1 MSAYSG
7 LLRPGPRRLLLG
19 AAVAS
24 LATFASGAFAAEA
37 VAPDAAAEP
46 AAAPALISELG
57 LHVAAEPVRE
67 RSGWRP
73 ARKILI
79 SPRFHEDLPALQRVA
94 PQVQFIEVLP
104 TTPARDIADADAA
117 IGICDAKTLQVA
129 THLQW
134 IQWPAAG
141 VERCMREPLIRERRP
156 LITNL
161 QRAAG
166 ASMAEH
172 VLGVMLVLS
181 RHLDYFFSLQQ
192 RGHWPTDSEEIPQAT
207 DLQGK
212 TVLVVGLG
220 GIGTEVAKRAY
231 AFGMRITATR
241 ASGSGGPDY
250 VSYVGPPADLIKL
263 ASDADF
269 VVNCTPLTPQTT
281 GMFDKTVFGAMK
293 PTAYFINVGRGGS
306 VVTADLIGALQR
318 HQIAGAGLD
327 VTDPEPLPA
336 GNPLWHMPNVLI
348 TPHVS
353 ALTPM
358 ADQQRLAIMQENLR
372 RYMAGEPMLSVVD
385 IDRGY

>member
-1 MSAYSG
+1 M
-7 LLRPGPRRLLLG
+7 LG

-24 LATFASGAFAAEA
+24 LATFAAGARAGDA
-37 VAPDAAAEP
+37 VAPPAAVEPAVAAA
-46 AAAPALISELG
+46 LVSELG
-57 LHVAAEPVRE
+57 LHAAAEPVRE

-79 SPRFHEDLPALQRVA
+79 AHRFHDDLPALQLVA
-94 PQVQFIEVLP
+94 PQVQFIDVLP
-104 TTPARDIADADAA
+104 TTPAHDMADADVA
-117 IGICDAKTLQVA
+117 IGICDTKILQVA
-129 THLQW
+129 TRLQW

-141 VERCMREPLIRERRP
+141 VERCVREPLIRERRP
-156 LITNL
+156 LITNM
-161 QRAAG
+161 QRVLG
-166 ASMAEH
+166 ASMAEY
-172 VLGVMLVLS
+172 VLGTMLVLS

-192 RGHWPTDSEEIPQAT
+192 RGHWPTDTEEVPQSA

-231 AFGMRITATR
+231 AFGMRVTATR

-250 VSYVGPPADLIKL
+250 VSYVGPPADLMKL
-263 ASDADF
+263 APDADF
-269 VVNCTPLTPQTT
+269 VVNCTPLTPQTA
-281 GMFDKTVFGAMK
+281 GLFNKTVFDAMK

-306 VVTADLIGALQR
+306 VVTPDLIGALRR

-336 GNPLWHMPNVLI
+336 DNALWHLPNVLI

-353 ALTPM
+353 ANTPM
-358 ADQQRLAIMQENLR
+358 VDQQRVAVMQENLR

>member
-7 LLRPGPRRLLLG
+7 LLRPGPRRLLLA

-24 LATFASGAFAAEA
+24 LATFASGVFAAE
-37 VAPDAAAEP
+37 APDAAAEP
-46 AAAPALISELG
+46 ATAAALISELG

-79 SPRFHEDLPALQRVA
+79 ARYFHDDLPALQRVA

-104 TTPARDIADADAA
+104 TTPARDMADADAA
-117 IGICDAKTLQVA
+117 IGICDAKILQVA
-129 THLQW
+129 RHLQW
-134 IQWPAAG
+134 ILWPGAG
-141 VERCMREPLIRERRP
+141 VERCVREPLIRERRP
-156 LITNL
+156 LITNM

-166 ASMAEH
+166 ASIAEH
-172 VLGVMLVLS
+172 VLGTMLVLS
-181 RHLDYFFSLQQ
+181 RHLDYFFALQQ
-192 RGHWPTDSEEIPQAT
+192 RGHWPTDSDEIPEAA

-281 GMFDKTVFGAMK
+281 GLFDKTVFGAMK
-293 PTAYFINVGRGGS
+293 PTAYFINVSRGGS

-327 VTDPEPLPA
+327 VTDPEPLPP
-336 GNPLWHMPNVLI
+336 GNPLWRMPNVLI

-353 ALTPM
+353 ANTPM
-358 ADQQRLAIMQENLR
+358 VYQRRAAVMQENLR

>member
-7 LLRPGPRRLLLG
+7 LRWAGPRRLLLG

-24 LATFASGAFAAEA
+24 LATFAIGVFAAEA
-37 VAPDAAAEP
+37 AAPDAAAEP
-46 AAAPALISELG
+46 AAAAALISELG

-67 RSGWRP
+67 RNGWRP
-73 ARKILI
+73 ARKILVA
-79 SPRFHEDLPALQRVA
+79 SYFHDDLPALQLAA
-94 PQVQFIEVLP
+94 PQAKFIEVLP
-104 TTPARDIADADAA
+104 TTPASDMADADAA
-117 IGICDAKTLQVA
+117 IGICNTKMLQVA
-129 THLQW
+129 TRLQW
-134 IQWPAAG
+134 IQWPGAG
-141 VERCMREPLIRERRP
+141 VERCVREPLIRERRP
-156 LITNL
+156 LITNM

-172 VLGVMLVLS
+172 VLGMMLVLS
-181 RHLDYFFSLQQ
+181 RHLNYFLSLQQ
-192 RGHWPTDSEEIPQAT
+192 RGHWPTDSEEIPQAA

-250 VSYVGPPADLIKL
+250 VSYVGPPADLMKL

-281 GMFDKTVFGAMK
+281 GLFNKTVFAAMK
-293 PTAYFINVGRGGS
+293 PAAYFINVGRGGS
-306 VVTADLIGALQR
+306 VVTADLIDALQR

-336 GNPLWHMPNVLI
+336 DNALWHLPNVLI

-353 ALTPM
+353 ANTPM
-358 ADQQRLAIMQENLR
+358 VDQQRVAVMQENLR

>member
-7 LLRPGPRRLLLG
+7 SLRPGLRRLMLV

-24 LATFASGAFAAEA
+24 LGTFASGARAADA
-37 VAPDAAAEP
+37 VAPDTAGEP
-46 AAAPALISELG
+46 AAAAALVSELG
-57 LHVAAEPVRE
+57 LHAAAEPVRE

-73 ARKILI
+73 ARKILVA
-79 SPRFHEDLPALQRVA
+79 RYFHEDLPALQRVA

-104 TTPARDIADADAA
+104 TTSARDLADADAA
-117 IGICDAKTLQVA
+117 IGICDPKILQVA

-134 IQWPAAG
+134 IQWPGAG
-141 VERCMREPLIRERRP
+141 VERCVREPLIRERRP
-156 LITNL
+156 LITNM

-172 VLGVMLVLS
+172 VLGTMLVLS

-192 RGHWPTDSEEIPQAT
+192 RGHWPTDSDEIPQAA

-263 ASDADF
+263 AADADF

-281 GMFDKTVFGAMK
+281 GLFDKTVFGAMK

-306 VVTADLIGALQR
+306 VVTTDLIGALKR
-318 HQIAGAGLD
+318 HQIAGASLD

-336 GNPLWHMPNVLI
+336 DNALWHMPNVLI

-353 ALTPM
+353 ANTPM
-358 ADQQRLAIMQENLR
+358 VDQQRVAVMQENLR